1 MNMVCD
7 KKMNKMFEIQ
17 KGPLTWGNIKFRL
30 NNSTTLE
37 FFLKVAKH
45 VFLRVFNEVG
55 TFM

>member
-1 MNMVCD
+1 MVCD

-17 KGPLTWGNIKFRL
+17 RGPLTWGNIKFHL
-30 NNSTTLE
+30 NNITTLE
-37 FFLKVAKH
+37 FCLKVAKH